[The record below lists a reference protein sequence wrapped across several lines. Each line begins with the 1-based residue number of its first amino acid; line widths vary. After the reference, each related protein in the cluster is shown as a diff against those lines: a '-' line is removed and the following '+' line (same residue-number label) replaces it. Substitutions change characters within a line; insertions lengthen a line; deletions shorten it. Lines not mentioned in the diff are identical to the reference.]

1 LEKNKVLVI
10 GGGTAGMTS
19 ALEMAERGIEV
30 VLVEKDSDIGGRAAT
45 YCCKATD
52 ECNRC
57 AACLVLQQRDQV
69 IQEPKIQ
76 VYTNASVTE
85 IGKNG
90 KGFKAKVVSGKKTH
104 SIEAQAV
111 IIATGIFTSICY

>member
-1 LEKNKVLVI
+1 MEKKRVLVI

-30 VLVEKDSDIGGRAAT
+30 ILIEKEKEIGGRAAT

-57 AACLVLQQRDQV
+57 AACLVLQQRDDV
-69 IQEPKIQ
+69 L
-76 VYTNASVTE
+76 
-85 IGKNG
+85 
-90 KGFKAKVVSGKKTH
+90 
-104 SIEAQAV
+104 
-111 IIATGIFTSICY
+111 